1 MSPETRNSPVGSPSP
16 PGRPKVQCR
25 PPANTITVASVTPS
39 GTTTAYV
46 SLYAPAG
53 RRRWWWYSYRC
64 GTCGTYQLGR
74 ARELSDVTGERRAG
88 CGHLVSIVI
97 ARTYGT
103 PESAA

>member
-1 MSPETRNSPVGSPSP
+1 MSPRKGNSPARSPLL
-16 PGRPKVQCR
+16 PGRSEDQCR
-25 PPANTITVASVTPS
+25 PPANTITAASVTPRR
-39 GTTTAYV
+39 TTTAYV

-53 RRRWWWYSYRC
+53 RRKWWWYSYRC
-64 GTCGTYQLGR
+64 ATCGTYQLGR
-74 ARELSDVTGERRAG
+74 ARELEDVTGERRAG